1 MVGPTFARYVPARAR
16 TVLTWPMT
24 PVSQPEPLDVPI
36 RDESI
41 RLGQF
46 LKLANFVESGAE
58 AKPVIADGAVSVNG
72 EVETRR
78 GRQLVPGDVVTVG
91 GLAARVATGEVE
103 IDVPW

>member
-1 MVGPTFARYVPARAR
+1 MNPTPH
-16 TVLTWPMT
+16 
-24 PVSQPEPLDVPI
+24 EPLDVPI

-46 LKLANFVESGAE
+46 LKLANLIDSGSD
-58 AKPVIADGAVSVNG
+58 AKPLLADAQVSVNG

-78 GRQLVPGDVVTVG
+78 GRQLVVGDVVVLG
-91 GLAARVATGEVE
+91 GQAARVASGETE